1 MLKTKNFGRK
11 SLKEIKEILAE
22 MGLSLGMKL
31 ENWPPKRP
39 GAVGRL
45 QRAQGVGEQYPPP
58 GSALRRGGAPS
69 ARVPDTARERTETMR
84 HRVGHRK
91 LQKTTSHRL
100 AMLDNMVT
108 SLLEHEAIKTTVP
121 KAKEAR
127 RLAERII
134 TLGKRGGLANVRL
147 AERTVRSRAVLAE
160 GLRRAEGPLRHPPGR
175 LHPASS
181 ASGFR
186 TGDAAEMALLELVD
200 RPAKAAPE
208 KKE

>member
-1 MLKTKNFGRK
+1 
-11 SLKEIKEILAE
+11 
-22 MGLSLGMKL
+22 
-31 ENWPPKRP
+31 
-39 GAVGRL
+39 
-45 QRAQGVGEQYPPP
+45 
-58 GSALRRGGAPS
+58 
-69 ARVPDTARERTETMR
+69 MR

-91 LQKTTSHRL
+91 LQKTTPHRL

-134 TLGKRGGLANVRL
+134 TLGKRGGLSNVRL
-147 AERTVRSRAVLAE
+147 AERTVRSRVVLQKVFGELKERYAS
-160 GLRRAEGPLRHPPGR
+160 RPGGYTRIIR
-175 LHPASS
+175 LGH
-181 ASGFR
+181 R

-200 RPAKAAPE
+200 RPEKPQPEKAE

>member
-1 MLKTKNFGRK
+1 
-11 SLKEIKEILAE
+11 
-22 MGLSLGMKL
+22 
-31 ENWPPKRP
+31 
-39 GAVGRL
+39 
-45 QRAQGVGEQYPPP
+45 
-58 GSALRRGGAPS
+58 
-69 ARVPDTARERTETMR
+69 MR

-91 LQKTTSHRL
+91 LQKTTPHRL

-134 TLGKRGGLANVRL
+134 TLGKRGGLSNVRL
-147 AERTVRSRAVLAE
+147 AERTVRSRVVLQKVFGELKERYAS
-160 GLRRAEGPLRHPPGR
+160 RPGGYTRIIR
-175 LHPASS
+175 LGH
-181 ASGFR
+181 R

-200 RPAKAAPE
+200 RPEKPQAEKAE

>member
-1 MLKTKNFGRK
+1 
-11 SLKEIKEILAE
+11 
-22 MGLSLGMKL
+22 
-31 ENWPPKRP
+31 
-39 GAVGRL
+39 
-45 QRAQGVGEQYPPP
+45 
-58 GSALRRGGAPS
+58 
-69 ARVPDTARERTETMR
+69 MR

-91 LQKTTSHRL
+91 LQKTTPHRL

-147 AERTVRSRAVLAE
+147 AERSVRSRVVLQKVFSELKDRYAT
-160 GLRRAEGPLRHPPGR
+160 RPGGYTR
-175 LHPASS
+175 LVRL
-181 ASGFR
+181 GFR